1 MSNLEIPVGIRDKE
15 IEVTVTYQQL
25 EASAPLKTPEELG
38 WPAGFFEQTYGSCQ
52 DDPIVIDYDQIFS
65 ITSSLI

>member
-1 MSNLEIPVGIRDKE
+1 MFPKGVAFLRSLDQPKLEP
-15 IEVTVTYQQL
+15 L
-25 EASAPLKTPEELG
+25 APPKTPEELG

-52 DDPIVIDYDQIFS
+52 DDPIVIDYDIFS